1 MIQHFQRKRSILF
14 VALVLCL
21 LLIIL
26 LLANVRQVTLPLTGI
41 QTNRQAM
48 PPDPDDWCRKVDL
61 IKLSAEIARA
71 ETYFNE
77 GVGENLVDWTYL
89 RLSLRYTGV
98 QVNGPEDLYWL
109 ETIRGLYTGCN
120 R

>member
-1 MIQHFQRKRSILF
+1 MIQYLQRQRSFLF

-26 LLANVRQVTLPLTGI
+26 LLANVRQITLPLIGI
-41 QTNRQAM
+41 QSNRQVM
-48 PPDPDDWCRKVDL
+48 PPDPDDWCRRVDL
-61 IKLSAEIARA
+61 NKLNAEITRA

-89 RLSLRYTGV
+89 RRSLRYAGV
-98 QVNGPEDLYWL
+98 QINGPEDVYWL
-109 ETIRGLYTGCN
+109 EAIKGLYVGCN

>member
-1 MIQHFQRKRSILF
+1 MTQHFQRKRSIVF

-21 LLIIL
+21 LLIML
-26 LLANVRQVTLPLTGI
+26 LLAHVRQITLPLTGI
-41 QTNRQAM
+41 QTNRQVM
-48 PPDPDDWCRKVDL
+48 PPDPDDWCGKVDMIRL
-61 IKLSAEIARA
+61 NNEITRA

-89 RLSLRYTGV
+89 RQSLRYTGV
-98 QVNGPEDLYWL
+98 HINGPEDIYWL
-109 ETIRGLYTGCN
+109 ETIKGLYIGCN